1 MHDENKQVEH
11 LKMRTVYS
19 IKCFLKFSAMV
30 ETLKQQSTLTLDHEA
45 IELKIKHRED
55 K

>member
-30 ETLKQQSTLTLDHEA
+30 ETLKQQSTLDHEA